1 MKNFFFAENYFENE
15 KFAIFDGFL
24 DNVDNRYEEDF
35 EIQIFNGI
43 YWVCST
49 PRPGER
55 FFVYLALEI
64 VA

>member
-1 MKNFFFAENYFENE
+1 MQKNYFENE

-24 DNVDNRYEEDF
+24 DNFDKIYEEDF
-35 EIQIFNGI
+35 EIQMFDGL

>member
-1 MKNFFFAENYFENE
+1 MKIYFFGENYFENE
-15 KFAIFDGFL
+15 KFAIFDSFFDNL
-24 DNVDNRYEEDF
+24 DKGYEEEF
-35 EIQIFNGI
+35 ENQEFNGL